1 MWPGGWDQP
10 HVANEVVELG
20 VAREF
25 VQTREGYNIGRKT
38 ARGVLVT
45 GTDQAILEEME
56 EIFTFMSSE
65 NGEKMRKRCEEV
77 KQKVVQDMES
87 GRSYENMVALGQL

>member
-20 VAREF
+20 IAREF
-25 VQTREGYNIGRKT
+25 VQTRMGYNIGRKT

-56 EIFTFMSSE
+56 EIFTFMSSAA
-65 NGEKMRKRCEEV
+65 GEKMRKWCEEV
-77 KQKVVQDMES
+77 KQMVIQDMES
-87 GRSYENMVALGQL
+87 GRSHENMLALGRL